1 MKGLAFIAR
10 LRRLKAWLFAR
21 LIGPAARAIA
31 RLRPLWES
39 LLAGL
44 IGLAVGAIIMLI
56 YHFNP
61 IQAYFALFR
70 GSFGTVYSLSEALA
84 NATPLILT
92 GLTFAIGLRGGLF
105 NIGAEGQVYIGAL
118 AAIALSLFKLPAGLH
133 LIVTLLAGMLA
144 GALWSL
150 PAAIL
155 KIARGVHEVISTIMF
170 NWIAHFLSFYL
181 IANILVDPR
190 RAEKTISILPTARF
204 PVLMPRT
211 SLSYGILV
219 SIFFVGLVLFL
230 LWYTTIGFEVRAM
243 GFNPAACRYAG
254 IKRWRTALFAFV
266 MGGFTA
272 GLAGAVD
279 VMGRPPSY
287 AIFSGLGGLVNLG
300 FNGLGVA
307 MIGRNHPVGIVLAAI
322 FFGGLMAGGRLMQ
335 ISPGVPL
342 ELIRVVEGA
351 IIITLAVPELIRIFR
366 LFRGKLLIWR
376 RA

>member
-1 MKGLAFIAR
+1 MTR
-10 LRRLKAWLFAR
+10 LPLLS
-21 LIGPAARAIA
+21 
-31 RLRPLWES
+31 RLRPIAES

-44 IGLAVGAIIMLI
+44 VGLAAGAIIMLI
-56 YHFNP
+56 YGFSP
-61 IQAYFALFR
+61 IEAYFALFR
-70 GSFGTVYSLSEALA
+70 GSFGSLYSLSEALA

-92 GLTFAIGLRGGLF
+92 ALTFAIGLRGGLF

-118 AAIALSLFKLPAGLH
+118 AAVGLSLFHLPPGLH
-133 LIVTLLAGMLA
+133 LIVTLLVAMTA

-150 PAAIL
+150 PAAIF
-155 KIARGVHEVISTIMF
+155 KITRGVHEVISTIMF
-170 NWIAHFLSFYL
+170 NWIAHFLAYYL

-204 PVLMPRT
+204 PLLVRGT

-219 SIFFVGLVLFL
+219 SLLFVGLVLFL

-254 IKRWRTALFAFV
+254 IKRWRTAIFAFIV
-266 MGGFTA
+266 GGFTA
-272 GLAGAVD
+272 GLAGAVQ

-287 AIFSGLGGLVNLG
+287 AIFSGMGSIVNLG
-300 FNGLGVA
+300 FDGLGVA
-307 MIGRNHPVGIVLAAI
+307 MIGRNHPLGIVLAAI

-342 ELIRVVEGA
+342 ELIRVVEGV
-351 IIITLAVPELIRIFR
+351 IIVTLAVPELIRIFR
-366 LFRGKLLIWR
+366 IFRGKLLVWR

>member
-1 MKGLAFIAR
+1 MKGLA
-10 LRRLKAWLFAR
+10 
-21 LIGPAARAIA
+21 LIL
-31 RLRPLWES
+31 RLRPFGES

-44 IGLAVGAIIMLI
+44 VGLAVGAIIMLI
-56 YHFNP
+56 YGFNP
-61 IQAYFALFR
+61 IEAYTALFR
-70 GSFGTVYSLSEALA
+70 GSFASLYSLSEALA

-105 NIGAEGQVYIGAL
+105 NIGAEGQVYVGAL
-118 AAIALSLFKLPAGLH
+118 AAIAMSLFQLPTGLH
-133 LIVTLLAGMLA
+133 LIASLLVAMLA
-144 GALWSL
+144 GAIWSL

-155 KIARGVHEVISTIMF
+155 KLTRGVHEVISTIMF
-170 NWIAHFLSFYL
+170 NWIAHFLAYYL

-204 PVLMPRT
+204 PLLVRGT

-219 SIFFVGLVLFL
+219 SLFCVGLVLFL

-266 MGGFTA
+266 VGGCTA
-272 GLAGAVD
+272 GLAGAVH

-287 AIFSGLGGLVNLG
+287 AIFSGLGGLLNLG
-300 FNGLGVA
+300 FDGLGVA
-307 MIGRNHPVGIVLAAI
+307 MIGRNHPFGIVLAAS
-322 FFGGLMAGGRLMQ
+322 FFGGLMSGGRLMQ

-342 ELIRVVEGA
+342 ELIRVVEGV
-351 IIITLAVPELIRIFR
+351 IIIALAIPELIRLFR
-366 LFRGKLLIWR
+366 LFKRPLIWR
-376 RA
+376 RT

>member
-1 MKGLAFIAR
+1 MPRPAF
-10 LRRLKAWLFAR
+10 LS
-21 LIGPAARAIA
+21 
-31 RLRPLWES
+31 RLRPLEES

-44 IGLAVGAIIMLI
+44 VGLAVGAIIMLI
-56 YHFNP
+56 YGFDP
-61 IQAYFALFR
+61 IAAYRALFR
-70 GSFGTVYSLSEALA
+70 GSFASLYSLSEALA
-84 NATPLILT
+84 NAAPLILT
-92 GLTFAIGLRGGLF
+92 ALTFAIGLRGGLF

-118 AAIALSLFKLPAGLH
+118 AAISMSMVQLPSGLH
-133 LIVTLLAGMLA
+133 LIVTLLAAMIA

-155 KIARGVHEVISTIMF
+155 KITRGVHEVISTIMF
-170 NWIAHFLSFYL
+170 NWIAHFLAYYL

-204 PVLMPRT
+204 PLLVRGT

-219 SIFFVGLVLFL
+219 SLLFVGLVLFL

-243 GFNPAACRYAG
+243 GFNPSACQYAG
-254 IKRWRTALFAFV
+254 IKKWRTAIWAFAV
-266 MGGFTA
+266 GGFTA
-272 GLAGAVD
+272 GLAGAVY

-300 FNGLGVA
+300 FDGLGVA
-307 MIGRNHPVGIVLAAI
+307 MIGRNHPVGIVFAAI
-322 FFGGLMAGGRLMQ
+322 FFGGLMSGARLMQ

-342 ELIRVVEGA
+342 ELIHVVEGV
-351 IIITLAVPELIRIFR
+351 IIVALAVPELIRIFR
-366 LFRGKLLIWR
+366 LFRVKLPLWR